1 MNKDS
6 KEAARM
12 EEGKPQ
18 IIQINEGEVHAHVD
32 RLIKQTVEEMLNGT
46 LDAEADRLSRPGA
59 TSSAPSSKTRVPVNT
74 SASCTSMR
82 ARAHPGPEGR

>member
-1 MNKDS
+1 MKKDS

-32 RLIKQTVEEMLNGT
+32 RLVKQTVEEIFN
-46 LDAEADRLSRPGA
+46 LS
-59 TSSAPSSKTRVPVNT
+59 
-74 SASCTSMR
+74 
-82 ARAHPGPEGR
+82 